1 MTCRVLERL
10 WETGAN
16 YTQGM
21 EKKST
26 SFLVGDQNLV
36 PSIRIRHPTLPVTPD
51 SGHLTPSAGLLMCM
65 NAHAHAHAHTLTHTH
80 LKLCTMSVV
89 LSPFSKSFLICSWS
103 ALCVFPAGQ
112 FGIPEGLVFS
122 MPVKFE
128 NGTWVVLTDLEDIS
142 LTPQIINRL
151 ADDLVQVRQGTAKEL
166 VLIMLLTWFC
176 RLRCACFSGF
186 DLHHIPENHKA
197 AKVWRIQQ
205 NACYASGFIIFSM
218 LKMFVSNPE
227 PKNFSVKE

>member
-1 MTCRVLERL
+1 M
-10 WETGAN
+10 
-16 YTQGM
+16 
-21 EKKST
+21 
-26 SFLVGDQNLV
+26 

-176 RLRCACFSGF
+176 RLRCACFSGL

-205 NACYASGFIIFSM
+205 KRLLCIWFYNFQYA
-218 LKMFVSNPE
+218 
-227 PKNFSVKE
+227 KNVCFKSRTKEFFC